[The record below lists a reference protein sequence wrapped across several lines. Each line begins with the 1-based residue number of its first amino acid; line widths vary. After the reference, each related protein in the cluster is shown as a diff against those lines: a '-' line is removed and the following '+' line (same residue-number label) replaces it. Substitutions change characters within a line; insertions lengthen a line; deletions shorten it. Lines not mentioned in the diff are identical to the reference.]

1 MSGQSI
7 LIVEDEPDIREMLSF
22 TLNRAGFDV
31 WEAETAEE
39 AMSRLDGRLPGLM
52 IIDWML
58 PGLSGVDL
66 VGRLRRDKL
75 TADLPLMMVTAKGDE
90 ADKLRSFETGVDDY
104 ITKPFSPRELLARV
118 KALLRRSGAPED
130 GMLEQQGLRLDL
142 TSHQLVINDQSVH
155 LGPTEFRL
163 LELFM
168 SHPDRAFDRTTLLD
182 RVWGR
187 GIYVEER
194 TVDVHVLRLRRVLKP
209 FGLDHLIQTV
219 RGVGYR
225 FAA

>member
-22 TLNRAGFDV
+22 TLSRAGYDV
-31 WEAETAEE
+31 WEAETAED
-39 AMSRLDGRLPGLM
+39 AMTRLDGRLPGLL

-58 PGLSGVDL
+58 PGLSGIEL

>member
-7 LIVEDEPDIREMLSF
+7 LIIEDEPEIREMLSF
-22 TLNRAGFDV
+22 SLARAGYDV
-31 WEAETAEE
+31 WEAETAEQ
-39 AMSRLDGRLPGLM
+39 AMARLDGRLPALM
-52 IIDWML
+52 IVDWML
-58 PGLSGVDL
+58 PGLSGFDL
-66 VGRLRRDKL
+66 VGRLRRDAL
-75 TADLPLMMVTAKGDE
+75 TAELPLIMLTAKNDE
-90 ADKLRSFETGVDDY
+90 ADKLRSFECGVDDY
-104 ITKPFSPRELLARV
+104 ISKPFSPRELLARV
-118 KALLRRSGAPED
+118 KALLRRSGAATD
-130 GMLEQQGLRLDL
+130 GLLEHQGLRLDL
-142 TSHQLVINDQSVH
+142 TSHQLLIKDQAVH

-187 GIYVEER
+187 GVYVEER

-209 FGLDHLIQTV
+209 FGLDHLITTV

>member
-7 LIVEDEPDIREMLSF
+7 LIVEDEPEIREMLSF
-22 TLNRAGFDV
+22 SLSRAGYEV
-31 WEAETAEE
+31 WETETAEQ
-39 AMSRLDGRLPGLM
+39 AMSRLDGRLPSM
-52 IIDWML
+52 IIIDWML
-58 PGLSGVDL
+58 PGLSGFDL
-66 VGRLRRDKL
+66 IGRLRRDGL
-75 TADLPLMMVTAKGDE
+75 TADLPLMMVTAKGE
-90 ADKLRSFETGVDDY
+90 ESDKLKSFESGVDDY

-118 KALLRRSGAPED
+118 KALLRRSGAPTD
-130 GMLEQQGLRLDL
+130 GMLEHQGLRLDL
-142 TSHQLVINDQSVH
+142 TSHQVLINDQSVH

-187 GIYVEER
+187 GVYVEER

-209 FGLDHLIQTV
+209 YGLDHLIQTV